1 MIGNDIVDLDL
12 AKKESNWQRRGFL
25 DKLFTSEEQELITA
39 SNDSFQTVWLL
50 WSMKESA
57 YKAYLQSQGNRFFS
71 PKSIKIKLISK
82 NSATALIH
90 DKLFYAQSEINQNV
104 IHTTALSEK
113 GAKNVTSDFF
123 KLGNTNYEAR
133 RLETYQ
139 NLLQA
144 FCVKLRLS
152 SEFFDIKKNDLGIPQ
167 LYQNEERLK
176 NALSISHHGCYGA
189 FCFRY

>member
-1 MIGNDIVDLDL
+1 MIGNDIVDLSL

-39 SNDSFQTVWLL
+39 SKDPFQTVWLL

-57 YKAYLQSQGNRFFS
+57 YKAYLQLYSNRFFS

-82 NSATALIH
+82 NRATILIH
-90 DKLFYAQSEINQNV
+90 DKLFYTQSEINQDV
-104 IHTTALSEK
+104 IHTIAFSEK
-113 GAKNVTSDFF
+113 GVKNVSSDFF
-123 KLGNTNYEAR
+123 KLGNTVYEALR
-133 RLETYQ
+133 FETYQ
-139 NLLQA
+139 KVMQA
-144 FCVKLRLS
+144 FSGKLKLS
-152 SEFFDIKKNDLGIPQ
+152 PEIFDIKKNDLGVPL

-189 FCFRY
+189 FCIGY